1 MSHGTAT
8 TRRKL
13 PPYRPRAKCPKCGH
27 QKVDTTFHAA
37 KMFYQD
43 GCVFAGW
50 HGGKMQ
56 REHLHRT
63 CLHCG
68 FEWPEACEDSKWKKT
83 KNPTT
88 K

>member
-1 MSHGTAT
+1 
-8 TRRKL
+8 
-13 PPYRPRAKCPKCGH
+13 
-27 QKVDTTFHAA
+27 
-37 KMFYQD
+37 MFYQD
-43 GCVFAGW
+43 GCAFAGW